1 MSLKMHLIFAWALTS
16 WVQFATSPGGL
27 DGSRKSQGVF
37 KDSFT
42 NAIK

>member
-1 MSLKMHLIFAWALTS
+1 MSLKMHLISTLLLMS
-16 WVQFATSPGGL
+16 WIQFATSPTGL
-27 DGSRKSQGVF
+27 DGSPKFQGVF